1 MKVYKCNLCVCVEIA
16 MVALLESAASRSLFH
31 LTGLVMQMRMDTNKE
46 RLKEFTDN
54 LASLDMKRKEIWE
67 VEEPSGLVLLCKK
80 GYQLLS
86 SMNGSDSSGERD
98 GRSGMLESSGN
109 GKPISIIFGS
119 QIGGKTPLRH
129 TKLVKVEN
137 VPRYT
142 TWIYL
147 DR

>member
-1 MKVYKCNLCVCVEIA
+1 MLFVSLCEKCRNS
-16 MVALLESAASRSLFH
+16 MVALLISADLKILFRIM
-31 LTGLVMQMRMDTNKE
+31 GLVMQMRMDINKE
-46 RLKEFTDN
+46 HLKGFADN
-54 LASLDMKRKEIWE
+54 LTNLDMKRKEIWE
-67 VEEPSGLVLLCKK
+67 VEEPCGLVLLCKK

-86 SMNGSDSSGERD
+86 SVNGSDSSGERD
-98 GRSGMLESSGN
+98 GRSGMVESSGN
-109 GKPISIIFGS
+109 GKSISIIFGS

-129 TKLVKVEN
+129 TKLAKVEN